1 VTAVVGGGV
10 LIDLDK
16 NDVRITCMFFD
27 PVSINEYFLP
37 AHVVSFL
44 LIWCVAQEPRAST
57 DDRTE
62 RRKRRAAA
70 TASRMGRLETTRTR
84 LYIRRS

>member
-1 VTAVVGGGV
+1 MTAVIGGGV

-37 AHVVSFL
+37 AHGVSVL
-44 LIWCVAQEPRAST
+44 LIGVWLN
-57 DDRTE
+57 
-62 RRKRRAAA
+62 
-70 TASRMGRLETTRTR
+70 SRG
-84 LYIRRS
+84 